1 MRKLRTSLV
10 LAFTIACP
18 LLFAAAQDGGVG
30 GGFPEVNHVVIP
42 GNHGP
47 NCQKIR
53 VQSPPYNAPKGND
66 MVVYC
71 PAEFPWVMHCG
82 THGNEAGLDKTDVS
96 AKCDKSGKCSGIGLR
111 KNTGPQNQAIEIVE
125 KDATKHVGCTQKV
138 TGCWVYDWDH
148 VHLPYTTEVVCCR

>member
-1 MRKLRTSLV
+1 M
-10 LAFTIACP
+10 AFTIVCP
-18 LLFAAAQDGGVG
+18 LLFADAQSG
-30 GGFPEVNHVVIP
+30 GGDIPQVNHVVVP

-53 VQSPPYNAPKGND
+53 VQSAPYNSKGGND
-66 MVVYC
+66 TVVYC

-82 THGNEAGLDKTDVS
+82 THGNEAGVDKTDIS
-96 AKCDKSGKCSGIGLR
+96 SKCDNSGKCSGIGLR

-125 KDATKHVGCTQKV
+125 KNATKHVGCTQKV